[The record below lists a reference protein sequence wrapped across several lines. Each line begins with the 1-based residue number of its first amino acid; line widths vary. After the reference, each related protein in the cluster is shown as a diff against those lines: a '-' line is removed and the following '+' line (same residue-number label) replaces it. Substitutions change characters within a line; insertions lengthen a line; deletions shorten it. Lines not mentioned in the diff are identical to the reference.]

1 MKREIGTVSDG
12 TQDRDTD
19 IMKHRNSS
27 MVGEKMIWFG
37 PAGNSKSFY
46 EQGYKHSWQM
56 PQWLREQGLNAYEY
70 QCSKGILLKE
80 ETAAR
85 IGEECRENNIRLS
98 IHAPYYI
105 NLSSTEKKKRE
116 RSIEYILDTLRIAKA
131 GRKRIIMHPGMFRPQ
146 DTRRDAKDTLSAL
159 AEVRAEKLIISPSAR
174 KYWESTVN
182 WGTSSGC

>member
-1 MKREIGTVSDG
+1 
-12 TQDRDTD
+12 
-19 IMKHRNSS
+19 

-85 IGEECRENNIRLS
+85 IGEECRRQIRLS
-98 IHAPYYI
+98 IQAHTILINPAPRKEEGEI
-105 NLSSTEKKKRE
+105 H
-116 RSIEYILDTLRIAKA
+116 RIY
-131 GRKRIIMHPGMFRPQ
+131 
-146 DTRRDAKDTLSAL
+146 T
-159 AEVRAEKLIISPSAR
+159 
-174 KYWESTVN
+174 
-182 WGTSSGC
+182 